1 MTTRTRDLIFAAIA
15 LAVAIAIAV
24 TAFGYPFGSS
34 YFPRT
39 LAVLMGAL
47 AVLFGARTLL
57 APAADPVP
65 VPPLNLTALV
75 AAFGGIAAY
84 VVALK
89 LVGYEGATF
98 LFLFLLMFWLGA
110 VGWLKSLILAVAFTA
125 LLNVIFFVLLGVPR
139 PDALLF

>member
-15 LAVAIAIAV
+15 LALAVAIAI
-24 TAFGYPFGSS
+24 TAFGYPVASS

-39 LAVLMGAL
+39 LAVLMGLL
-47 AVLFGARTLL
+47 AAFFGLRTLL
-57 APAADPVP
+57 APTDDAAPMS
-65 VPPLNLTALV
+65 PLNISALI

-98 LFLFLLMFWLGA
+98 LFLFLLMVWLGA
-110 VGWLKSLILAVAFTA
+110 VGWLKALILAVAFTA
-125 LLNVIFFVLLGVPR
+125 LLNVIFFVMLGVPR

>member
-1 MTTRTRDLIFAAIA
+1 MTTRTRDLIFASIA
-15 LAVAIAIAV
+15 LVLALAIAI
-24 TAFGYPFGSS
+24 TAFGYPVGSS

-39 LAVLMGAL
+39 LAVLMGVL
-47 AVLFGARTLL
+47 AAFFGTRTLL
-57 APAADPVP
+57 APGDDATR
-65 VPPLNLTALV
+65 VPPLNLTALI

-84 VVALK
+84 VVVLQ
-89 LVGYEGATF
+89 LLGYEIATY

-139 PDALLF
+139 PDGLVF

>member
-15 LAVAIAIAV
+15 LALAVAIAI
-24 TAFGYPFGSS
+24 TAFGYSFGSS

-47 AVLFGARTLL
+47 AVFFGVRTWLSSPDDA
-57 APAADPVP
+57 APLPA
-65 VPPLNLTALV
+65 LNVYALV

-98 LFLFLLMFWLGA
+98 LFLFLLMTWLGA
-110 VGWLKSLILAVAFTA
+110 VGWPKALILAVAFTA
-125 LLNVIFFVLLGVPR
+125 LLNVIFFILLGVPR
-139 PDALLF
+139 PDALFL